1 LLFCTGVSDVY
12 LIKVSALTLLSIREI
27 NMLYFRDT
35 KIQAID
41 ALLNEARQFAYGLLQ
56 NWNMGRCQEDIVI
69 LYARD
74 NSIVILFFRH
84 AIAPCLTLLCLVFVF
99 NQIVH

>member
-1 LLFCTGVSDVY
+1 MSC
-12 LIKVSALTLLSIREI
+12 
-27 NMLYFRDT
+27 FRDT

-41 ALLNEARQFAYGLLQ
+41 ALLMEARQFAYGLLR

-74 NSIVILFFRH
+74 NNIVT
-84 AIAPCLTLLCLVFVF
+84 TLGVVVML
-99 NQIVH
+99 IVHYSV